1 MEYEQMLVLAFFHRM
16 FSPLQIYAFMQIA
29 SQTAAEEP
37 ALIILFLCVTD
48 MWSRSVIC
56 RYTLRFE
63 TNLHRDPLMEAYL
76 FKKERGG
83 EKVTCLFFVF
93 SCFLALSCISL
104 AFSLKLFDSVLS
116 KPRTQIYSQLYFNSI

>member
-1 MEYEQMLVLAFFHRM
+1 
-16 FSPLQIYAFMQIA
+16 MQIA

-37 ALIILFLCVTD
+37 ALIICFHLHKEILFLCVTD

-63 TNLHRDPLMEAYL
+63 TNLHSDPLMEAYL

-83 EKVTCLFFVF
+83 K
-93 SCFLALSCISL
+93 
-104 AFSLKLFDSVLS
+104 K
-116 KPRTQIYSQLYFNSI
+116 